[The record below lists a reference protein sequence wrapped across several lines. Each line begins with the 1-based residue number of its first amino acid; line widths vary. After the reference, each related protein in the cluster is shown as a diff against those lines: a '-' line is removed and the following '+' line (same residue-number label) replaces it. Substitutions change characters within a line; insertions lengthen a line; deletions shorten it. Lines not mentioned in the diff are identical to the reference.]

1 MLTLSPLSLDS
12 HQSVKFAIA
21 EQEYLELLETS
32 QTKKALAVLRSKLA
46 PLNHDAERLHQLSR
60 SVLDPPSTDIDLC

>member
-1 MLTLSPLSLDS
+1 MKLKTLWPEELISFLVGVV
-12 HQSVKFAIA
+12 QSVKFAIA

-46 PLNHDAERLHQLSR
+46 PLNHDADRLHQLSR
-60 SVLDPPSTDIDLC
+60 